1 MTRQSALLELRPSR
15 FRLPRQ
21 LSLLFFPRAKD
32 GLADTPHR
40 SLRYFSRPLG
50 TFVDHLEHAR
60 RMPLELHATLPHRPD
75 PFNQMVRHFCFALD
89 AADSR
94 RAATIRGPLQR
105 LWGREQFMPVVHRT
119 DIRVSRIATPL
130 PGRVDRKST
139 RLNSSHGYISYAVFC
154 LKKKRIRLNHYV
166 RTAIDTG

>member
-75 PFNQMVRHFCFALD
+75 PFNQMVRHLCFALD
-89 AADSR
+89 AA
-94 RAATIRGPLQR
+94 
-105 LWGREQFMPVVHRT
+105 
-119 DIRVSRIATPL
+119 
-130 PGRVDRKST
+130 DRKST

-154 LKKKRIRLNHYV
+154 LNKQEAEMRCVTCRV
-166 RTAIDTG
+166 T

>member
-94 RAATIRGPLQR
+94 RAATIRKAKMRSEEHTSELQSRGHLVCR
-105 LWGREQFMPVVHRT
+105 LLLE
-119 DIRVSRIATPL
+119 
-130 PGRVDRKST
+130 K
-139 RLNSSHGYISYAVFC
+139 
-154 LKKKRIRLNHYV
+154 
-166 RTAIDTG
+166 